1 MPLARRQWGV
11 GWRRSDADRE
21 RAADV
26 VRLRR
31 VADRLDARIA
41 AFSDGGRPAET
52 ERDRVRR
59 RLALVA
65 ALEVADNAQSPVI
78 TATDPWDYRRDRHR
92 EGAAWERAWMEE
104 ILGEDG
110 RGRRALV
117 TSCGMAAVTTVLAFV
132 ERETGA
138 GPIVVDANVYH
149 ETRHLILTGSLRARV
164 EVVASEAVSRRA
176 RELDASVV
184 FVDAVSNTRDVRVA
198 DIDELV
204 RMASPPG
211 GPHPLIVVDTSVCSM
226 SSAMVRAALLA
237 GPSRLVLVESL
248 TKHAQLGLDRVAAGI
263 IVAPDA
269 EARRLDEL
277 REHLGTNISDVAC
290 MLLPRPDRVA
300 LEQRLARIA
309 RNASLIA
316 AAMADAGLDVRHPS
330 VSSHPDHARWRR
342 LAPSCGVLTLP
353 AAPIEEWLSYARDAG
368 VELDH
373 GAGFG
378 FDVTRVYRTTRTVA
392 EATEFV
398 RVAPG
403 TEPIDVARQ
412 VAGVVSERSTRPV

>member
-1 MPLARRQWGV
+1 
-11 GWRRSDADRE
+11 
-21 RAADV
+21 
-26 VRLRR
+26 
-31 VADRLDARIA
+31 
-41 AFSDGGRPAET
+41 
-52 ERDRVRR
+52 
-59 RLALVA
+59 
-65 ALEVADNAQSPVI
+65 
-78 TATDPWDYRRDRHR
+78 
-92 EGAAWERAWMEE
+92 
-104 ILGEDG
+104 
-110 RGRRALV
+110 
-117 TSCGMAAVTTVLAFV
+117 
-132 ERETGA
+132 
-138 GPIVVDANVYH
+138 
-149 ETRHLILTGSLRARV
+149 
-164 EVVASEAVSRRA
+164 
-176 RELDASVV
+176 
-184 FVDAVSNTRDVRVA
+184 
-198 DIDELV
+198 
-204 RMASPPG
+204 
-211 GPHPLIVVDTSVCSM
+211 
-226 SSAMVRAALLA
+226 
-237 GPSRLVLVESL
+237 
-248 TKHAQLGLDRVAAGI
+248 
-263 IVAPDA
+263 
-269 EARRLDEL
+269 
-277 REHLGTNISDVAC
+277 VAC

-412 VAGVVSERSTRPV
+412 VAGVVSERSTQPV